1 MNIREAKDEIKK
13 SVEIYLEKNAFGE
26 YTIPASKQRP
36 IFLTGAP
43 GIGKT
48 AVIRQI
54 ASELDIALVACSMT
68 HYTRQSA
75 LGRPVME
82 SRNYGGKKAAV
93 SEYTMSEI
101 LAAVY
106 HVMQDSGKKE
116 GILFL
121 DEINCVSETLAPA
134 MRLFL
139 QYKILGNRQVPEG
152 WIVVT
157 TGSLPRYNQSAKEF
171 DIAAMDRLKR
181 IDISEDFSVWKQ
193 YAYQQGIH
201 AAIITFLEMNPQWFC
216 SIRSEAE
223 GTRYATAR
231 GWEDL
236 SIETWL
242 FEKKGFEV
250 NKRLVGQYIT
260 DTEIAERFETYY
272 EIYQKCKA
280 EYPIADILS
289 GKVREEMIEKL
300 QMAEPEERYSIL
312 GLLMEILGEEVRKSV
327 NQEQSL
333 RMVTEALESIKK
345 AVKEEKIPV
354 SLLLQEQI
362 DRLRK
367 HLRQRTAAN
376 SIMER
381 EREVYLA
388 AARLLEEY
396 KGNPDTKE
404 LKKDFERIKKQFGRE
419 VKQHEKQIAQVKLM
433 QESVLSFGDKVWRT
447 EPEMTGLLTEC
458 CSSLA
463 IPCET
468 AEWP

>member
-36 IFLTGAP
+36 IFLMGAP

-48 AVIRQI
+48 AIIRQI

-75 LGRPVME
+75 LGRPVTE
-82 SRNYGGKKAAV
+82 SRSYGGKKAAV
-93 SEYTMSEI
+93 PEYTMSEI

-121 DEINCVSETLAPA
+121 DEINCVPETLAPA

-152 WIVVT
+152 WTVVT
-157 TGSLPRYNQSAKEF
+157 AGSLPRYNQSAKEF

-181 IDISEDFSVWKQ
+181 MDISEDFSVWKQ

-223 GTRYATAR
+223 GARYATAR

-236 SIETWL
+236 SIEARL

-250 NKRLVGQYIT
+250 NKHLVGQYIT
-260 DTEIAERFETYY
+260 DTEIAERFEAYY
-272 EIYQKCKA
+272 ELYQKCKA

-289 GKVREEMIEKL
+289 GKAREAVIEKL
-300 QMAEPEERYSIL
+300 QMAKPEERFSVL
-312 GLLMEILGEEVRKSV
+312 GSLIEIFGEGVRKAVSR
-327 NQEQSL
+327 EQVL
-333 RMVTEALESIKK
+333 RMAAEALESIKK

-362 DRLRK
+362 DRLRMQ
-367 HLRQRTAAN
+367 LRQRAAAN

-419 VKQHEKQIAQVKLM
+419 VKQHEKQTAQVKLM
-433 QESVLSFGDKVWRT
+433 QEPVLSFVDKVWRA
-447 EPEMTGLLTEC
+447 EPEMAGFLTEC
-458 CSSLA
+458 YGSLG
-463 IPCET
+463 IPSGR
-468 AEWP
+468 APKV